1 MKRDLAISGII
12 GLLIGG
18 GMFYAAMSLSGIL
31 PRLIEDAV
39 AVVVLFFILLAI
51 AVAEIPM
58 MSFGLRQ
65 MAQGKTPRALVVT
78 VFLIYVTFASVYA
91 SILVLLTGATLLSFG
106 LAALAVVRFAT
117 GAWVR

>member
-18 GMFYAAMSLSGIL
+18 GIFGAAIALSAVL
-31 PRLIEDAV
+31 PRLIENV
-39 AVVVLFFILLAI
+39 IVVGMLFVILLGI

-58 MSFGLRQ
+58 MSLGLKQ
-65 MAQGKTPRALVVT
+65 MVRGKTPRALVVA

-91 SILVLLTGATLLSFG
+91 SILVLLTGAILLSLG
-106 LAALAVVRFAT
+106 LAALALVRFAS
-117 GAWVR
+117 GVWVR